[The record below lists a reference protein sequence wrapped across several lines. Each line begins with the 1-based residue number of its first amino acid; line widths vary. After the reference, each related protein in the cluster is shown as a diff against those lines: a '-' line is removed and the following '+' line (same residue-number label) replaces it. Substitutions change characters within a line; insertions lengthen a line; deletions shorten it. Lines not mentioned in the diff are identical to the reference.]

1 MSQNNKNTRLF
12 IKVPRGVI
20 ESFRD
25 SALGIIVYL
34 AIAVSYGLNKRAVFT
49 LDNFAEFANKSSTA
63 FTKKLLI
70 DSLTELQNQNRITFS
85 VDNNLFT
92 VNVLEDFNE
101 CTTFAKIYTDEIYM
115 LHQEPYKKK
124 TCKLLYML
132 AYLRLNM
139 NDKGLYYRTYNK
151 IAKSLNI
158 SDENVSRLCRT
169 LQDLNIISIKLVDN
183 GRQADHTYKSNA
195 KFEIFA
201 DKSNPDWQTNLK
213 SLKTQLASGVDD
225 LDLW

>member
-1 MSQNNKNTRLF
+1 MKEKNTRLF
-12 IKVPRGVI
+12 IKVPRGII
-20 ESFRD
+20 ESFKD
-25 SALGIIVYL
+25 SWIGVIVYL
-34 AIAVSYGLNKRAVFT
+34 AIAISYGLNKKAVFT
-49 LDNFAEFANKSSTA
+49 LEHFAEFANKSASP

-70 DSLTELQNQNRITFS
+70 NSLTELQNQNRIDFS

-92 VNVLEDFNE
+92 VNVLDGFNE
-101 CTTFAKIYTDEIYM
+101 CKTFAKIYTDEIYM
-115 LHQEPYKKK
+115 LHQEPYNKK
-124 TCKLLYML
+124 TYKLLYML

-139 NDKGLYYRTYNK
+139 NDKGLFYRTYTK

-183 GRQADHTYKSNA
+183 GKQPDHTYKSNA

-213 SLKTQLASGVDD
+213 NLETQLAIGIDDDD
-225 LDLW
+225 LW